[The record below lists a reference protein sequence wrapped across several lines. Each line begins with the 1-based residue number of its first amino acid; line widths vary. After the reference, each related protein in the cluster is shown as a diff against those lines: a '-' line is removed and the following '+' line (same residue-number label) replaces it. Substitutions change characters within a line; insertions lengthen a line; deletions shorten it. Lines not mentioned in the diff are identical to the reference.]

1 MTKKAVSPL
10 IAAILL
16 IALTV
21 SIGAMIIGWGRQYVQ
36 QQTKCLGA
44 SATISYVEVDA
55 NKSKMN
61 VTIENTGTQP
71 IIAKNIIFYVY
82 DVNGQKQE
90 ITANDTAQFSVGGTN
105 TQVLRP
111 GQTGTITVVDNKTL
125 KSCDDVLSVELAV
138 QGCGI
143 ISNSY
148 SVYNCKQ

>member
-1 MTKKAVSPL
+1 
-10 IAAILL
+10 
-16 IALTV
+16 
-21 SIGAMIIGWGRQYVQ
+21 
-36 QQTKCLGA
+36 
-44 SATISYVEVDA
+44 
-55 NKSKMN
+55 MN

-148 SVYNCKQ
+148 SVYNCKK